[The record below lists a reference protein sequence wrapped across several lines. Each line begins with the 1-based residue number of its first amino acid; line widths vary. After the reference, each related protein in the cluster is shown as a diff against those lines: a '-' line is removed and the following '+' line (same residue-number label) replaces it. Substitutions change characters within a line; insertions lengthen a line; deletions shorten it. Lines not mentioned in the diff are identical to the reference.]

1 VRLARR
7 YAFTTLALA
16 AAVASFGAAALAVE
30 TADRER
36 GWLLVAP
43 PPIAEKRALIKIYGA
58 SSEAEVQAAVDS
70 LPDHEQVI
78 LVTKAYKILTIPTA
92 AARTE
97 ALFEALH
104 DTAAPVAAWRLIGTF
119 DTAALCERE
128 RRLALEGF
136 ERAVERVRAAP
147 DDDEELSV
155 DDVRLFEKLS
165 ACRLS
170 RCVPS
175 AARPR

>member
-1 VRLARR
+1 MRFARGS
-7 YAFTTLALA
+7 AVTALALA
-16 AAVASFGAAALAVE
+16 AAVATFEPTALAVE
-30 TADRER
+30 TADRGGR
-36 GWLLVAP
+36 WLLLAP
-43 PPIAEKRALIKIYGA
+43 PPIPDKRALIKIYGA
-58 SSEAEVQAAVDS
+58 SSEAEMRAAVDD
-70 LPDHEQVI
+70 LPDHEQIV

-97 ALFEALH
+97 ALFDALH
-104 DTAAPVAAWRLIGTF
+104 DTLAPVAAWRLIGTF

-128 RRLALEGF
+128 RRLALESF

-147 DDDEELSV
+147 DDGEELSV

-175 AARPR
+175 SPRLR

>member
-1 VRLARR
+1 MRIARR
-7 YAFTTLALA
+7 SAVTALALA
-16 AAVASFGAAALAVE
+16 AAVATVGPTAFAVE
-30 TADRER
+30 TANGGG
-36 GWLLVAP
+36 GWMLVAP

-58 SSEAEVQAAVDS
+58 SSEADVRAAVDN
-70 LPDHEQVI
+70 LPDQEQII
-78 LVTKAYKILTIPTA
+78 LVTKAYRILTIPTA

-97 ALFEALH
+97 ALFDALN
-104 DTAAPVAAWRLIGTF
+104 DTSAPVTAWRLIGTF

-128 RRLALEGF
+128 RRLALDSF

-147 DDDEELSV
+147 NDGEELSV

-175 AARPR
+175 SRPR